1 MKSLKEH
8 GSLNRRDIDKLLWK
22 KLPDW
27 MTDEQR
33 KMKIGNLLSELRM
46 KARIENKK
54 GVDKFPLWVLKI

>member
-33 KMKIGNLLSELRM
+33 KIKINNLISELRRNG
-46 KARIENKK
+46 KIENEGGGRTPIWVVKK
-54 GVDKFPLWVLKI
+54 L